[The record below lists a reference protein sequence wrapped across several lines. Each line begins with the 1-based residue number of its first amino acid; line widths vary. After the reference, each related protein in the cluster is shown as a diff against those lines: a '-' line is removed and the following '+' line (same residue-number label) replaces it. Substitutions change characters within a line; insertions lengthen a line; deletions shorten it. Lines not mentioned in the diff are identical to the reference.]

1 MIEAMGALVLLT
13 ILAQQV
19 AQTPGAPPPP
29 VIPEGPP
36 VYVSAKGPILL
47 PNKCQEVDLESLGL
61 TCSEGDPC
69 ETFLEFSSVEQNNG
83 VLVLTG
89 NFHTSTAT
97 IQSVLLVSE
106 DDGSTWKEG
115 HPRLK
120 GASLEGMQFIDFSN
134 GWVAG
139 HSSLALPRDPFLL
152 LTSDGGRN
160 WRKVDFYA
168 ESRVGLVEDF
178 AFKTAKQGWA
188 LIDNKGSGEAGRYEL
203 FETATGGASWELRM
217 MTNRVPKEAAPGQ
230 RVGSQTMRTRG
241 DAKKNVVV
249 VERRAGA
256 AWSPVASFRLK
267 IDDCKPGEKEPE

>member
-1 MIEAMGALVLLT
+1 MGALVLLT
-13 ILAQQV
+13 MLAQQV
-19 AQTPGAPPPP
+19 AQPPGAPPP

-69 ETFLEFSSVEQNNG
+69 ETFLEFSSAEQNNG

-97 IQSVLLVSE
+97 LQSVLLVSE
-106 DDGSTWKEG
+106 DDGSTWREG

-120 GASLEGMQFIDFSN
+120 GTSLEGMQFIDFSN

-152 LTSDGGRN
+152 LTNDGGRN

-203 FETATGGASWELRM
+203 FETATGGTSWELRM

-241 DAKKNVVV
+241 DAKKNVVM
-249 VERRAGA
+249 VERRAGN

-267 IDDCKPGEKEPE
+267 IDDCKPGDVEAKER

>member
-1 MIEAMGALVLLT
+1 MESALLLALV
-13 ILAQQV
+13 AQV
-19 AQTPGAPPPP
+19 LSQTPGAPAAPA
-29 VIPEGPP
+29 IPEGPP
-36 VYVSAKGPILL
+36 VYVASKGPILL
-47 PNKCQEVDLESLGL
+47 PNKCQEVDLDSLGL

-69 ETFLEFSSVEQNNG
+69 ETFLEFSSAEQNNG
-83 VLVLTG
+83 VFVLTG

-97 IQSVLLVSE
+97 LQSVLLVSE
-106 DDGSTWKEG
+106 DDGQSWREG
-115 HPRLK
+115 HARLK

-139 HSSLALPRDPFLL
+139 HSSLALPRDPFFL
-152 LTSDGGRN
+152 LTNDGGRN

-203 FETATGGASWELRM
+203 FETSTGGSSWELRLLG
-217 MTNRVPKEAAPGQ
+217 NRVPKEAAPGQ
-230 RVGSQTMRTRG
+230 RISSQTMRTRG
-241 DAKKNVVV
+241 DAKKNVIIL
-249 VERRAGA
+249 ERRMGT

-267 IDDCKPGEKEPE
+267 IDDCKPGEPAEAAKPQ